1 MKKNLFILGMMVSS
15 IYYAQN
21 TGSTQNTT
29 TTNTG
34 RVGINNTAPTEALD
48 VEGNGRVRAL
58 ANGENTVDFPKVVVA
73 KADGTLG
80 QRNWGAA
87 ISKAPVVNI
96 PNHPATGLKWNTN
109 NNKAK
114 GGTAPA
120 DRSKDAQDNYANYIL
135 FGAYNDV
142 SASSGGWTDGNTS
155 FTANAGE
162 FLTIQ
167 SIINF
172 EVQKNGA
179 TSDADKNID
188 DISVNGDRQ
197 VIIYMYL
204 YKGNTMLKK
213 VKQIV
218 NFRGRVYNNLNPT
231 PATSETAN
239 IGTDKGYASDFSQL
253 ISMNYLVPEG
263 GDANNYSVSVV
274 VTARAPY
281 DGNFRLNLQD
291 RGQQLIVIK

>member
-1 MKKNLFILGMMVSS
+1 M
-15 IYYAQN
+15 
-21 TGSTQNTT
+21 
-29 TTNTG
+29 
-34 RVGINNTAPTEALD
+34 
-48 VEGNGRVRAL
+48 
-58 ANGENTVDFPKVVVA
+58 VVA

-109 NNKAK
+109 NNRAK

-142 SASSGGWTDGNTS
+142 SASSGGWTDGNTR

-197 VIIYMYL
+197 VVIYMYL
-204 YKGNTMLKK
+204 YKGDTMLKK

-218 NFRGRVYNNLNPT
+218 NFRGRVYIDVVD
-231 PATSETAN
+231 PATKTSDRAS

>member
-1 MKKNLFILGMMVSS
+1 MRKNLFLLGMMVSS
-15 IYYAQN
+15 MGFAQ
-21 TGSTQNTT
+21 
-29 TTNTG
+29 NTG
-34 RVGINNTAPTEALD
+34 RVGINNTNPTEALD

-58 ANGENTVDFPKVVVA
+58 ADGANTVTFPKVVVA

-80 QRNWGAA
+80 QRDWGAT

-96 PNHPATGLKWNTN
+96 TNHPATGLKWNTN
-109 NNKAK
+109 NDRAR
-114 GGTAPA
+114 GGTALT
-120 DRSKDAQDNYANYIL
+120 DRSKDAQDNYSNYYV
-135 FGAYNDV
+135 FGSKSDV
-142 SASSGGWTDGNTS
+142 TASSGDYTNRNTT

-188 DISVNGDRQ
+188 DIPANGDRQ

-204 YKGNTMLKK
+204 YKGDTMLKK

-218 NFRGRVYNNLNPT
+218 NFRGRVYN
-231 PATSETAN
+231 ASETAN
-239 IGTDKGYASDFSQL
+239 IGTDKGYASDFSQPIL
-253 ISMNYLVPEG
+253 INYLVPSG
-263 GDANNYSVSVV
+263 GDASDYSVSVV
-274 VTARAPY
+274 VTARAPF

-291 RGQQLIVIK
+291 RAQQLVVIK

>member
-15 IYYAQN
+15 IYYAQ
-21 TGSTQNTT
+21 
-29 TTNTG
+29 NTG

-58 ANGENTVDFPKVVVA
+58 ADGENTVDFPKVVVA
-73 KADGTLG
+73 KTDGTLG
-80 QRNWGAA
+80 QRNWGEV
-87 ISKAPVVNI
+87 ISKAPVINI
-96 PNHPATGLKWNTN
+96 LDHPAKGLKWNTN
-109 NNKAK
+109 NDRAR
-114 GGTAPA
+114 GGTALT
-120 DRSKDAQDNYANYIL
+120 DRSKDV
-135 FGAYNDV
+135 FGSKSDV
-142 SASSGGWTDGNTS
+142 TASSGDYTNRNTT

-179 TSDADKNID
+179 NNDSDKNID
-188 DISVNGDRQ
+188 DIPANGDRQ

-204 YKGNTMLKK
+204 YKGDTMLKK

-218 NFRGRVYNNLNPT
+218 NFRGRVYNP
-231 PATSETAN
+231 SENAN
-239 IGTDKGYASDFSQL
+239 IGTDKGYASDFSQPIL
-253 ISMNYLVPEG
+253 INYLVPTG

-274 VTARAPY
+274 VTARAPF

-291 RGQQLIVIK
+291 RGQQLVVIK

>member
-58 ANGENTVDFPKVVVA
+58 ADGANTVTFPKVVVA
-73 KADGTLG
+73 KTDGTLG
-80 QRNWGAA
+80 QRDWGAL
-87 ISKAPVVNI
+87 ISKAPVVSI
-96 PNHPATGLKWNTN
+96 TSHPATGLKWNTN
-109 NNKAK
+109 DDGGR
-114 GGTAPA
+114 GGTAEA
-120 DRSKDAQDNYANYIL
+120 DRPKGPQKNFSNYQV
-135 FGAYNDV
+135 FGVRNDV
-142 SASSGGWTDGNTS
+142 NASIGGYTNGNTS
-155 FTANAGE
+155 FAANAGE

-172 EVQKNGA
+172 EIQKNGA
-179 TSDADKNID
+179 STDANKILD
-188 DISVNGDRQ
+188 DMSVNGDRQ
-197 VIIYMYL
+197 VVIYMYL
-204 YKGNTMLKK
+204 YKGDVMIKK
-213 VKQIV
+213 VKQVV
-218 NFRGRVYNNLNPT
+218 NFRGRVYN
-231 PATSETAN
+231 TAEGT
-239 IGTDKGYASDFSQL
+239 IAGTDSGYASDFSQL
-253 ISMNYLVPEG
+253 VSMNYLVPSG

>member
-1 MKKNLFILGMMVSS
+1 M
-15 IYYAQN
+15 
-21 TGSTQNTT
+21 
-29 TTNTG
+29 
-34 RVGINNTAPTEALD
+34 
-48 VEGNGRVRAL
+48 
-58 ANGENTVDFPKVVVA
+58 
-73 KADGTLG
+73 
-80 QRNWGAA
+80 
-87 ISKAPVVNI
+87 
-96 PNHPATGLKWNTN
+96 
-109 NNKAK
+109 
-114 GGTAPA
+114 
-120 DRSKDAQDNYANYIL
+120 
-135 FGAYNDV
+135 

-263 GDANNYSVSVV
+263 GDASNYSVSVV

-291 RGQQLIVIK
+291 RDQQLIVIK

>member
-15 IYYAQN
+15 MYYAQ
-21 TGSTQNTT
+21 
-29 TTNTG
+29 NTG

-58 ANGENTVDFPKVVVA
+58 ADGANTVDFPKVVVA

-80 QRNWGAA
+80 QRDWGAL

-96 PNHPATGLKWNTN
+96 TNHPANGLKWNTN
-109 NNKAK
+109 NNRAS
-114 GGTAPA
+114 GGTALT
-120 DRSKDAQDNYANYIL
+120 DRSKDAQDNYSNYQV
-135 FGAYNDV
+135 FGTKNDV
-142 SASSGGWTDGNTS
+142 NATIGGYTNGNTS
-155 FTANAGE
+155 FSANAGE

-179 TSDADKNID
+179 TGDSDKNID
-188 DISVNGDRQ
+188 DIPANGDRQ

-218 NFRGRVYNNLNPT
+218 NFRGRVYN
-231 PATSETAN
+231 PAEGTIA
-239 IGTDKGYASDFSQL
+239 GTDKGYASDFSQPIL
-253 ISMNYLVPEG
+253 INYLVPSG
-263 GDANNYSVSVV
+263 GDASDYSVSVV
-274 VTARAPY
+274 VTARAPF
-281 DGNFRLNLQD
+281 DGNFRLNLMD
-291 RGQQLIVIK
+291 RNQQLVVIK

>member
-34 RVGINNTAPTEALD
+34 RVGINNTASTEALD
-48 VEGNGRVRAL
+48 IEGNGRVRAL
-58 ANGENTVDFPKVVVA
+58 ADGENTVDFPKVVVA
-73 KADGTLG
+73 KTDGTLG
-80 QRNWGAA
+80 QRNWGEV
-87 ISKAPVVNI
+87 ISKAPVINI
-96 PNHPATGLKWNTN
+96 LDHPAKGLKWNTN
-109 NNKAK
+109 NDRAR
-114 GGTAPA
+114 GGTALT
-120 DRSKDAQDNYANYIL
+120 DRSKDAQDNYSNYYV
-135 FGAYNDV
+135 FGSKSDV
-142 SASSGGWTDGNTS
+142 TASSGDYTNRNTT

-179 TSDADKNID
+179 NNDSDKNID

-263 GDANNYSVSVV
+263 GDASNYSVSVV
-274 VTARAPY
+274 VTARTPY